1 MFVNRSI
8 KQCLSPIFI
17 LMKSFLFTALAV
29 LAINSYLFAQP
40 ALGSK
45 APEIS
50 LPTENGEISKLSSLQ
65 GKVVLLD
72 FWASWCR
79 PCRIGNKQVQS
90 TYKKYKDKGFEI
102 YSVSVDASKP
112 SWLSAVKQDKIEW
125 THVID
130 TKAANGNLL
139 TQTWNIQ
146 FIPSTFLI
154 NKEGTIV
161 AVAPEK
167 DELEKWLQKL
177 L

>member
-1 MFVNRSI
+1 MKKLFVTVTAVVGINC
-8 KQCLSPIFI
+8 CL
-17 LMKSFLFTALAV
+17 L
-29 LAINSYLFAQP
+29 AQP
-40 ALGSK
+40 RVGSK

-50 LPTENGEISKLSSLQ
+50 LPSENGEIAKLSSLR

-79 PCRIGNKQVQS
+79 PCRFTNRQVQPV
-90 TYKKYKDKGFEI
+90 YKKYKDKGFEI
-102 YSVSVDASKP
+102 YSVSVDGSKP
-112 SWLSAVKQDKIEW
+112 AWLSAVKQDNIQW

-130 TKAANGNLL
+130 TKAANGNEL
-139 TQTWNIQ
+139 TNIWNIRY
-146 FIPSTFLI
+146 IPSTFLI
-154 NKEGTIV
+154 DKEGIIV

>member
-1 MFVNRSI
+1 
-8 KQCLSPIFI
+8 
-17 LMKSFLFTALAV
+17 MKKLLFTVVAVAGINCAL
-29 LAINSYLFAQP
+29 LAQP
-40 ALGSK
+40 QVGSK

-50 LPTENGEISKLSSLQ
+50 LPTENGEITKLSSMR

-79 PCRIGNKQVQS
+79 PCRVTNKQVQPI
-90 TYKKYKDKGFEI
+90 YKKYKDKGFEI

-112 SWLSAVKQDKIEW
+112 AWLSAVKQDNIEW
-125 THVID
+125 AHVID
-130 TKAANGNLL
+130 TKAANGNQL

-146 FIPSTFLI
+146 YIPSTFLI
-154 NKEGTIV
+154 DKQGTIV